1 MYCQSGPGGRG
12 EGRRQ
17 EGKDWRGRQTGRVW
31 SRIMMIQNNIKAK
44 TNVRKRVKR
53 MKNQSKVLER

>member
-17 EGKDWRGRQTGRVW
+17 EAESWRGRQTGRIW
-31 SRIMMIQNNIKAK
+31 TRIMMIQNNLKDG
-44 TNVRKRVKR
+44 RKK
-53 MKNQSKVLER
+53 MGKKKKKNEESEV